1 MKTGSVG
8 PDSDCQ
14 REDARGR
21 ENRTL
26 DQPTKPVA
34 HVGAKALQPDEQIA
48 IAGVLALPGVV
59 AEAASRFPAS
69 GLRRCAVRDQGVG
82 ALCEMKGELTVDV
95 LRHLLGAEDV
105 DQPGNPGHVRSPQA

>member
-1 MKTGSVG
+1 MVVLAPIPMASV
-8 PDSDCQ
+8 
-14 REDARGR
+14 RMHVAR

-26 DQPTKPVA
+26 DQPANPVA
-34 HVGAKALQPDEQIA
+34 HVGAKALQPHEQIA
-48 IAGVLALPGVV
+48 VASVLALPGVA
-59 AEAASRFPAS
+59 AEAPPRFPAR
-69 GLRRCAVRDQGVG
+69 GLRRRAVRDQGVG